1 MDTTITVAK
10 LNQKWGW
17 FKLRVINDRFLLL
30 AISKLFHALFLEFFF
45 FTFQNSYTESQKK
58 RMWNI
63 IL

>member
-45 FTFQNSYTESQKK
+45 FYLSE
-58 RMWNI
+58 
-63 IL
+63 

>member
-45 FTFQNSYTESQKK
+45 LPFRIAILKVKK
-58 RMWNI
+58 RECGI
-63 IL
+63 